1 MAARAEGL
9 GLCSTCRRSSSSP
22 PSSVFAQQLSLDPRQ
37 ERGAWEERTG
47 SGEMSGGSV
56 EPGGAGSEEGASV
69 TDINH
74 VGAEMPPAQVLRS
87 ALC

>member
-1 MAARAEGL
+1 M
-9 GLCSTCRRSSSSP
+9 
-22 PSSVFAQQLSLDPRQ
+22 FAQLSQLSLATYRR
-37 ERGAWEERTG
+37 EAGAGREERTG

-74 VGAEMPPAQVLRS
+74 VGAEMPPAQVFRS
-87 ALC
+87 ALFLLIFEFHTH